1 MLKTVCGILFITTSS
16 VMTANVLVDVQPP
29 KKKIKVRVTGYW
41 PGEDYYTSK
50 LQSSEGVRLKAGRH
64 CATDHRV
71 IPAWSKVNIVGS
83 KQEWV
88 VVDTGTA
95 VIQRKASGSSK
106 LPVLDLFFK
115 CEKDYKKARLPKYA
129 VVEVSK

>member
-1 MLKTVCGILFITTSS
+1 MRTLAVLAIFILSTSMAS
-16 VMTANVLVDVQPP
+16 NVMVETQPP

-41 PGEDYYTSK
+41 PGEDYYTSR

-64 CATDHRV
+64 CATDHKV
-71 IPAWSKVNIVGS
+71 IPAWSKVNILGS

-115 CEKDYKKARLPKYA
+115 SKKDYEKARLPKYA
-129 VVEVSK
+129 TVEISK

>member
-1 MLKTVCGILFITTSS
+1 MLKAVSAILLLTTSS
-16 VMTANVLVDVQPP
+16 VINLNIDTQPP

-41 PGEDYYTSK
+41 PGEDSYTSK
-50 LQSSEGVRLKAGRH
+50 FQSSEGVRLKAGRH
-64 CATDHRV
+64 CATDHRI
-71 IPAWSKVNIVGS
+71 IPAWSKVKIVGS
-83 KQEWV
+83 QQEWV

-115 CEKDYKKARLPKYA
+115 SQKDYEKARLPKYA
-129 VVEVSK
+129 TVEISK